1 MNETTNT
8 NAGTE
13 EQKSDFGKKLAEQMA
28 DISNPDTQN
37 LIRKMFLDFLKQQRD
52 GKTESESTDADR
64 DNLNREIAEAVRNV
78 LERNRVKKADVSISL
93 GTIEKQTDTNE
104 KREGPAPELEPVP
117 EPEPAPE
124 SAPAATAESEQKS
137 DLDNVLDWI
146 DRNISSTIPCGNL
159 TCSKCPAGI
168 ALGGYSICMKCA
180 ILDNAE
186 KFRSK
191 Q

>member
-93 GTIEKQTDTNE
+93 GTIEKQTETNE
-104 KREGPAPELEPVP
+104 RRE
-117 EPEPAPE
+117 EPAPE
-124 SAPAATAESEQKS
+124 SQPAAVEPAPESQAAITEPEQKT
-137 DLDNVLDWI
+137 DLNNVLDWI
-146 DRNISSTIPCGNL
+146 YRNMNSVIPCGRL
-159 TCSKCPAGI
+159 KCSECPFGI
-168 ALGGYSICMKCA
+168 QIGTNSICMKNA
-180 ILDNAE
+180 ILDNAQKIRAE
-186 KFRSK
+186 R